1 VVHVNVAAS
10 FSNKLCQCKYN
21 FQLED
26 GLSEEFYLDD
36 DDDDDEIKDP
46 KSCWERVTDTLTSK
60 PVLWGKQA

>member
-1 VVHVNVAAS
+1 MLPPVSQTNFANVNT
-10 FSNKLCQCKYN
+10 N